1 MLLIV
6 NKAFTGD
13 GAAAMRTV
21 RVDRDEF
28 LVKVKAN
35 RQLHRKVFDGA
46 LAGYSIRLTRELE
59 RRIHDLR
66 RGRHIDQYIGLPEPE
81 DHTDDYD
88 RVITMAEMSVSDVL
102 DLTEDEFGMYIMDQW
117 RWKQSFS
124 ETADRYLR

>member
-1 MLLIV
+1 
-6 NKAFTGD
+6 
-13 GAAAMRTV
+13 MRTV

-35 RQLHRKVFDGA
+35 RERHRTVFDGA
-46 LAGYSIRLTRELE
+46 LAGYSTRLTRELE

-66 RGRHIDQYIGLPEPE
+66 RGRRIDQYIGLPEPE

-117 RWKQSFS
+117 QWKQSFS
-124 ETADRYLR
+124 ETADRYMR